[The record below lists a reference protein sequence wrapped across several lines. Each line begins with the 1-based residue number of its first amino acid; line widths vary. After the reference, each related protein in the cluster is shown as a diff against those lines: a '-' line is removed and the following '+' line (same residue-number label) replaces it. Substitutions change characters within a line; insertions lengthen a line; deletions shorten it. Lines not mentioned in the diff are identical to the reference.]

1 MFTRILIANRGEIAL
16 RVIRTCRALGIETV
30 AVYSDADADAAHTRA
45 ADVAHRL
52 GPAPAAQSYLDI
64 ERVVAAVRATGAQ
77 AVHPGYGFLSENAA
91 FARRLEEEGIV
102 FLGPTAAS
110 IDVMGDKI
118 SAKRAVAARGVPL
131 VPGVAEPGLTDEQL
145 IARADEVG
153 FPILVKPSAGG
164 GGKGMREVHD
174 PADLAEA
181 LASARREAAGSFGD
195 DTLFLERLVL
205 TPRHIEVQVLADEHG
220 NVIHLGEREC
230 SLQRRHQK
238 VIEEAPSALLDE
250 ATRARI
256 GQAAVDT
263 AKSVDYRGAGTV
275 EFIVSADNPDEFFFM
290 EMNTRLQVEHPVT
303 EQVTGVDLVEWQ
315 LRIGAGQQLALAQDD
330 VTLTGHSIE
339 ARIYA
344 EDPAR
349 GFLPTGGTALDVSFP
364 TGEGIRVDA
373 GLEPGQRI
381 VSDYDP
387 MIAKLIVTARDRQEA
402 VARTRT
408 ALAGSAVPGIVT
420 NIGFLQTLLEMP
432 EVVAGDLHTGLI
444 DAMTEDDLAEAVDP
458 AALQLAAAHV
468 AAAEADRATDSHIA
482 GEPVGMWADGSGW
495 RGVAPARTVVPLVH
509 RGERHDV
516 EFLHPPVRAR
526 GNAADRSGAASGS
539 VIGAPGAGST
549 LRLTLE
555 GEQVTGRV
563 WASADGRTLWV
574 RTNAGL
580 AQLTRP
586 RADTAIGAAAAGAE
600 VLAPMPG
607 SVTGL
612 RAEDGETVVTG
623 QPVVV
628 VEAMKMEHVLT
639 APADGVVQLST
650 VQGAQVALDEVLAV
664 IVPED
669 AEAGADAGTGIES
682 GAAADAVL
690 QDAAVQ
696 ATRE

>member
-16 RVIRTCRALGIETV
+16 RVIRSCRRMGIETV
-30 AVYSDADADAAHTRA
+30 AVYSDADAEAAHTKA
-45 ADVAHRL
+45 ADLAFRL

-64 ERVVAAVRATGAQ
+64 ERVVAAVKATGAQ

-110 IDVMGDKI
+110 IDIMGDKI
-118 SAKRAVAARGVPL
+118 SAKQAVAARGVPL

-153 FPILVKPSAGG
+153 FPVLVKPSAGG

-181 LASARREAAGSFGD
+181 LASARREAASSFGD

-250 ATRARI
+250 TTRARI

-275 EFIVSADNPDEFFFM
+275 EFIVSADDPDEFFFM

-315 LRIGAGQQLALAQDD
+315 LRIGAGEQLALAQDD
-330 VTLTGHSIE
+330 ITLTGHSIE

-402 VARTRT
+402 VALMRT
-408 ALAGSAVPGIVT
+408 ALVGSAVPGIVT
-420 NIGFLQTLLEMP
+420 NIGFLQTLMEMP

-468 AAAEADRATDSHIA
+468 TTAEARRATDSHIA

-495 RGVAPARTVVPLVH
+495 RSATAARTIVPLVH

-516 EFLHPPVRAR
+516 EFDHPTVRTL
-526 GNAADRSGAASGS
+526 GPAAVRSGAATGSG
-539 VIGAPGAGST
+539 VGASGAGAA
-549 LRLTLE
+549 LRLTLD

-574 RTNAGL
+574 RTNGGL

-586 RADTAIGAAAAGAE
+586 QADTAIGAAAAGAE

-607 SVTGL
+607 SVTGI

-639 APADGVVQLST
+639 A
-650 VQGAQVALDEVLAV
+650 
-664 IVPED
+664 
-669 AEAGADAGTGIES
+669 
-682 GAAADAVL
+682 
-690 QDAAVQ
+690 
-696 ATRE
+696 

>member
-1 MFTRILIANRGEIAL
+1 MFRRILIANRGEIAL
-16 RVIRTCRALGIETV
+16 RVIRTCRRMGIETV
-30 AVYSDADADAAHTRA
+30 AVYSDADADAAHVRA
-45 ADVAHRL
+45 ADIAHRL
-52 GPAPAAQSYLDI
+52 GPAPAAQSYLSID
-64 ERVVAAVRATGAQ
+64 RVLEAVHATGAQ

-102 FLGPTAAS
+102 FLGPTAGS
-110 IDVMGDKI
+110 IEVMGDKI
-118 SAKRAVAARGVPL
+118 SAKQAVAARDVPL

-145 IARADEVG
+145 LARADEVG
-153 FPILVKPSAGG
+153 YPILVKPSAGG
-164 GGKGMREVHD
+164 GGKGMREVHR
-174 PADLAEA
+174 AEDLPEA
-181 LASARREAAGSFGD
+181 LASARREAASSFGD

-238 VIEEAPSALLDE
+238 VLEEAPSALLD
-250 ATRARI
+250 ADTRARI

-275 EFIVSADNPDEFFFM
+275 EFIVSADAPDEFFFM

-315 LRIGAGQQLALAQDD
+315 LRIGAGEELGLTQDD
-330 VTLTGHSIE
+330 ISLTGHSIE

-349 GFLPTGGTALDVSFP
+349 GFLPTGGTALDVAFP

-387 MIAKLIVTARDRQEA
+387 MIAKLIVTGRDRAEA
-402 VARTRT
+402 VALLRT
-408 ALAGSAVPGIVT
+408 ALAESAVPGIGT
-420 NIGFLQTLLEMP
+420 NIGFLQMLIDMP
-432 EVVAGDLHTGLI
+432 EVVTGDLHTGII
-444 DAMTEDDLAEAVDP
+444 DALTDDDLAEALDP
-458 AALQLAAAHV
+458 AALQLAAAHITR
-468 AAAEADRATDSHIA
+468 AEAARSRDARTA
-482 GEPVGMWADGSGW
+482 GEPAGVWAAAGGW
-495 RGVAPARTVVPLVH
+495 RSASPARSAVALVH
-509 RGERHDV
+509 RGRRHEV
-516 EFLHPPVRAR
+516 TYAHPPVRDL
-526 GNAADRSGAASGS
+526 GDGS
-539 VIGAPGAGST
+539 YRIT
-549 LRLTLE
+549 LD

-574 RTNAGL
+574 RTPAGL

-586 RADTAIGAAAAGAE
+586 QADTAIGAAAAGAE

-607 SVTGL
+607 SVIDV
-612 RAEDGETVVTG
+612 RVADGEQVTAG
-623 QPVVV
+623 QPVVT

-639 APADGVVQLST
+639 APADGVVHLST
-650 VQGAQVALDEVLAV
+650 VAGAQVALDEVLAR
-664 IVPED
+664 IVP
-669 AEAGADAGTGIES
+669 AEADDTTDE
-682 GAAADAVL
+682 AAAT
-690 QDAAVQ
+690 DAAT
-696 ATRE
+696 AEG

>member
-16 RVIRTCRALGIETV
+16 RVIRSCRRMGIETV
-30 AVYSDADADAAHTRA
+30 AVYSDADAEAAHTKA
-45 ADVAHRL
+45 ADLAFRL

-64 ERVVAAVRATGAQ
+64 ERVVAAVKATGAQ

-110 IDVMGDKI
+110 IDIMGDKI
-118 SAKRAVAARGVPL
+118 SAKQAVAARGVPL

-153 FPILVKPSAGG
+153 FPVLVKPSAGG

-181 LASARREAAGSFGD
+181 LASARREAASSFGD

-250 ATRARI
+250 TTRARI

-275 EFIVSADNPDEFFFM
+275 EFIVSADDPDEFFFM

-315 LRIGAGQQLALAQDD
+315 LRIGAGEQLALAQDD
-330 VTLTGHSIE
+330 ITLTGHSIE

-402 VARTRT
+402 VALMRT

-420 NIGFLQTLLEMP
+420 NIGFLQTLMEMP

-468 AAAEADRATDSHIA
+468 TTAEARRATDSHIA

-495 RGVAPARTVVPLVH
+495 RSAAAARTIVPLVH

-516 EFLHPPVRAR
+516 EFDHPTVRTL
-526 GNAADRSGAASGS
+526 GPAAVRSGAATGSG
-539 VIGAPGAGST
+539 VGASGAGAA
-549 LRLTLE
+549 LRLTLD

-574 RTNAGL
+574 RTNGGL

-586 RADTAIGAAAAGAE
+586 QADTAIGAAAAGAE

-607 SVTGL
+607 SVTGI

-650 VQGAQVALDEVLAV
+650 VAGAQVALDEVLAV

-669 AEAGADAGTGIES
+669 EG
-682 GAAADAVL
+682 
-690 QDAAVQ
+690 DAAQ
-696 ATRE
+696 GTQD

>member
-30 AVYSDADADAAHTRA
+30 AVYSDADAEAAHTKA
-45 ADVAHRL
+45 ADVAYRL

-118 SAKRAVAARGVPL
+118 SAKQAVAARGVPL
-131 VPGVAEPGLTDEQL
+131 VPGVAEPGLTDEDL

-153 FPILVKPSAGG
+153 FPVLVKPSAGG

-181 LASARREAAGSFGD
+181 LASARREAASSFGD

-275 EFIVSADNPDEFFFM
+275 EFIVSADSPDEFFFM

-315 LRIGAGQQLALAQDD
+315 LRIGAGQHLALAQDD
-330 VTLTGHSIE
+330 ITLTGHSIE

-364 TGEGIRVDA
+364 SGEGIRVDA

-387 MIAKLIVTARDRQEA
+387 MIAKLIVTARDRQAA
-402 VARTRT
+402 VALMRT

-420 NIGFLQTLLEMP
+420 NIGFLQTLMEMP

-468 AAAEADRATDSHIA
+468 TAAEARRATDA
-482 GEPVGMWADGSGW
+482 RTTGEPVGMWADGSGW
-495 RGVAPARTVVPLVH
+495 RSAAPARTVVPLVH
-509 RGERHDV
+509 RGERHEV
-516 EFLHPPVRAR
+516 GFEHPPVQ
-526 GNAADRSGAASGS
+526 GLGDGA
-539 VIGAPGAGST
+539 V
-549 LRLTLE
+549 RLTQD

-574 RTNAGL
+574 RTQAGL

-607 SVTGL
+607 SVIGI
-612 RAEDGETVVTG
+612 RAQDGETVQTG

-669 AEAGADAGTGIES
+669 AGADA
-682 GAAADAVL
+682 AAAETAGTADDTVA

>member
-16 RVIRTCRALGIETV
+16 RVIRTCRDLGIETV
-30 AVYSDADADAAHTRA
+30 AVYSDADAEAAHTKA

-64 ERVVAAVRATGAQ
+64 DRVIEAVRATGAQ
-77 AVHPGYGFLSENAA
+77 AVHPGYGFLSENPA

-110 IDVMGDKI
+110 IEVMGDKI

-145 IARADEVG
+145 IARAHEVG

-164 GGKGMREVHD
+164 GGKGMREVH
-174 PADLAEA
+174 AQEDLAEA
-181 LASARREAAGSFGD
+181 LASARREAASSFGD

-205 TPRHIEVQVLADEHG
+205 SPRHIEVQVLADSHG

-275 EFIVSADNPDEFFFM
+275 EFIVSADDPDEFFFM

-315 LRIGAGQQLALAQDD
+315 LRIGAGERLGLTQDD
-330 VTLTGHSIE
+330 VRLAGHAIE

-344 EDPAR
+344 EDPVR
-349 GFLPTGGTALDVSFP
+349 GFLPTGGTALDVAFP
-364 TGEGIRVDA
+364 TGAGIRVDA

-387 MIAKLIVTARDRQEA
+387 MIAKLIVTGRDRSEA
-402 VARTRT
+402 VARMRT
-408 ALAGSAVPGIVT
+408 ALAASAVPGIVT
-420 NIGFLQTLLEMP
+420 NIGFLQTLMAMP

-444 DAMTEDDLAEAVDP
+444 DALTEDDLAEALDP
-458 AALQLAAAHV
+458 AALQLAAAHITT
-468 AAAEADRATDSHIA
+468 AEAARATDARTA
-482 GEPVGMWADGSGW
+482 GGPAGLWADGSGW
-495 RGVAPARTVVPLVH
+495 RGLAPARTVVPLVH

-516 EFLHPPVRAR
+516 EFMHPPVRDL
-526 GNAADRSGAASGS
+526 GGS
-539 VIGAPGAGST
+539 A
-549 LRLTLE
+549 LRLTQD

-563 WASADGRTLWV
+563 WASADGRALWV
-574 RTNAGL
+574 RTRAGL
-580 AQLTRP
+580 AHLTRP
-586 RADTAIGAAAAGAE
+586 RADTAIGAAAAGAN

-607 SVTGL
+607 SVIDI
-612 RAEDGETVVTG
+612 RAAEGDAVVTG

-650 VQGAQVALDEVLAV
+650 VQGAQVGLDEILAV
-664 IVPED
+664 VVPED
-669 AEAGADAGTGIES
+669 ADAAPAGE
-682 GAAADAVL
+682 GAADDAIA

-696 ATRE
+696 ATEDTQGRMEETR

>member
-16 RVIRTCRALGIETV
+16 RVIRSCRRMGIETV
-30 AVYSDADADAAHTRA
+30 AVYSDADAEAAHTKA
-45 ADVAHRL
+45 ADLVFRL
-52 GPAPAAQSYLDI
+52 GPALAAQSYLDI
-64 ERVVAAVRATGAQ
+64 ERVVAAVKATGAQ

-110 IDVMGDKI
+110 IDIMGDKI
-118 SAKRAVAARGVPL
+118 SAKQAVAARGVPL

-153 FPILVKPSAGG
+153 FPVLVKPSAGG

-181 LASARREAAGSFGD
+181 LASARREAASSFGD

-250 ATRARI
+250 TTRARI

-275 EFIVSADNPDEFFFM
+275 EFIVSADDPDEFFFM

-315 LRIGAGQQLALAQDD
+315 LRIGAGEQLALAQDD
-330 VTLTGHSIE
+330 ITLTGHSIE

-402 VARTRT
+402 VALMRT

-420 NIGFLQTLLEMP
+420 NIGFLQTLMEMP

-468 AAAEADRATDSHIA
+468 TTAEARRATDSHIA

-495 RGVAPARTVVPLVH
+495 RSAAAARTIVPLVH

-516 EFLHPPVRAR
+516 EFDHPTVRTL
-526 GNAADRSGAASGS
+526 GPAAVRSGAATGSG
-539 VIGAPGAGST
+539 VGASGAGAA
-549 LRLTLE
+549 LRLTLD

-574 RTNAGL
+574 RTNGGL

-586 RADTAIGAAAAGAE
+586 QADTAIGAAAAGAE

-607 SVTGL
+607 SVTGI

-650 VQGAQVALDEVLAV
+650 VAGAQVALDEVLAV
-664 IVPED
+664 IVPE
-669 AEAGADAGTGIES
+669 AEG
-682 GAAADAVL
+682 
-690 QDAAVQ
+690 DAAQ
-696 ATRE
+696 GTQD

>member
-16 RVIRTCRALGIETV
+16 RVIRTCRRMGIETV
-30 AVYSDADADAAHTRA
+30 AVYSDADAEAAHTKA
-45 ADVAHRL
+45 ADLAYRL
-52 GPAPAAQSYLDI
+52 GPAPANQSYLDI
-64 ERVVAAVRATGAQ
+64 DRVVAAVHATGAQ

-102 FLGPTAAS
+102 FLGPTASS

-118 SAKRAVAARGVPL
+118 SAKQAVAARDVPL

-145 IARADEVG
+145 IARAGEVG
-153 FPILVKPSAGG
+153 FPVLVKPSAGG

-174 PADLAEA
+174 PADLEEA
-181 LASARREAAGSFGD
+181 LASARREAASSFGD

-205 TPRHIEVQVLADEHG
+205 RPRHIEVQVLADSHG

-238 VIEEAPSALLDE
+238 VIEEAPSALLDKT
-250 ATRARI
+250 TRARI

-275 EFIVSADNPDEFFFM
+275 EFIVSADSPDEFFFM

-303 EQVTGVDLVEWQ
+303 EQITGVDLVEWQ
-315 LRIGAGQQLALAQDD
+315 LRIGADQQLALSQDD
-330 VTLTGHSIE
+330 ITLTGHSIE

-349 GFLPTGGTALDVSFP
+349 GFLPTGGTALDVAFP
-364 TGEGIRVDA
+364 AGVGIRVDA

-387 MIAKLIVTARDRQEA
+387 MIAKLIVTGEDRAEA
-402 VARTRT
+402 VARMRT
-408 ALAGSAVPGIVT
+408 ALAQSAVPGIVT
-420 NIGFLQTLLEMP
+420 NIGFLQTLMGLD
-432 EVVAGDLHTGLI
+432 EVIAGDLHTGII
-444 DAMTEDDLAEAVDP
+444 DALSEDDLAEPLDP
-458 AALQLAAAHV
+458 AALQFAASAV
-468 AAAEADRATDSHIA
+468 TAAEAAKATA
-482 GEPVGMWADGSGW
+482 GRPPADPAGLWEDGSGW
-495 RGVAPARTVVPLVH
+495 RSLTPARSTVPLVH
-509 RGERHDV
+509 RGEHVDV
-516 EFLHPPVRAR
+516 DFGHPPV
-526 GNAADRSGAASGS
+526 ADLGDG
-539 VIGAPGAGST
+539 V
-549 LRLTLE
+549 LRLTLD

-574 RTNAGL
+574 RTRDGL
-580 AQLTRP
+580 AQFTRP
-586 RADTAIGAAAAGAE
+586 HAETAIGAAAAGAD

-607 SVTGL
+607 SVIDL
-612 RAEDGETVVTG
+612 RVEDGDTVTTG

-639 APADGVVQLST
+639 APADGIVQLKT
-650 VQGAQVALDEVLAV
+650 VTGAQVALDEVLA
-664 IVPED
+664 IVLDPEQTD
-669 AEAGADAGTGIES
+669 DPAQTTD
-682 GAAADAVL
+682 
-690 QDAAVQ
+690 Q
-696 ATRE
+696 AHTDDNEE

>member
-1 MFTRILIANRGEIAL
+1 M
-16 RVIRTCRALGIETV
+16 
-30 AVYSDADADAAHTRA
+30 
-45 ADVAHRL
+45 
-52 GPAPAAQSYLDI
+52 
-64 ERVVAAVRATGAQ
+64 
-77 AVHPGYGFLSENAA
+77 
-91 FARRLEEEGIV
+91 
-102 FLGPTAAS
+102 
-110 IDVMGDKI
+110 
-118 SAKRAVAARGVPL
+118 
-131 VPGVAEPGLTDEQL
+131 
-145 IARADEVG
+145 
-153 FPILVKPSAGG
+153 
-164 GGKGMREVHD
+164 
-174 PADLAEA
+174 
-181 LASARREAAGSFGD
+181 
-195 DTLFLERLVL
+195 
-205 TPRHIEVQVLADEHG
+205 
-220 NVIHLGEREC
+220 
-230 SLQRRHQK
+230 
-238 VIEEAPSALLDE
+238 
-250 ATRARI
+250 
-256 GQAAVDT
+256 
-263 AKSVDYRGAGTV
+263 
-275 EFIVSADNPDEFFFM
+275 
-290 EMNTRLQVEHPVT
+290 
-303 EQVTGVDLVEWQ
+303 
-315 LRIGAGQQLALAQDD
+315 
-330 VTLTGHSIE
+330 
-339 ARIYA
+339 
-344 EDPAR
+344 
-349 GFLPTGGTALDVSFP
+349 
-364 TGEGIRVDA
+364 DA

-402 VARTRT
+402 VALMRT

-516 EFLHPPVRAR
+516 EFLHPPVRAL
-526 GNAADRSGAASGS
+526 GDAADRSGAASGS
-539 VIGAPGAGST
+539 VLGAPGAGST
-549 LRLTLE
+549 LRLTLD

-669 AEAGADAGTGIES
+669 AEAGADAGAGSTGH
-682 GAAADAVL
+682 
-690 QDAAVQ
+690 
-696 ATRE
+696 ATRPAGRRCAGHPGSE

>member
-16 RVIRTCRALGIETV
+16 RVIRTCRDLGIETV
-30 AVYSDADADAAHTRA
+30 AVYSDADAEAAHTKA

-64 ERVVAAVRATGAQ
+64 DRVIEAVRATGAQ
-77 AVHPGYGFLSENAA
+77 AVHPGYGFLSENPA

-110 IDVMGDKI
+110 IEVMGDKI

-145 IARADEVG
+145 IARAHEVG

-164 GGKGMREVHD
+164 GGKGMREVH
-174 PADLAEA
+174 AQEDLAEA
-181 LASARREAAGSFGD
+181 LASARREVASSFGD

-205 TPRHIEVQVLADEHG
+205 SPRHIEVQVLADSHG

-275 EFIVSADNPDEFFFM
+275 EFIVSADDPDEFFFM

-315 LRIGAGQQLALAQDD
+315 LRIGAGERLGLTQDD
-330 VTLTGHSIE
+330 VRLAGHAIE

-344 EDPAR
+344 EDPVR
-349 GFLPTGGTALDVSFP
+349 GFLPTGGTALDVAFP
-364 TGEGIRVDA
+364 TGAGIRVDA

-387 MIAKLIVTARDRQEA
+387 MIAKLIVTGRDRSEA
-402 VARTRT
+402 VARMRT
-408 ALAGSAVPGIVT
+408 ALAASAVPGIVT
-420 NIGFLQTLLEMP
+420 NIGFLQTLMAMP

-444 DAMTEDDLAEAVDP
+444 DALTEDDLAEALDP
-458 AALQLAAAHV
+458 AALQLAAAHITT
-468 AAAEADRATDSHIA
+468 AEAARATDARTA
-482 GEPVGMWADGSGW
+482 GGPAGLWADGSGW
-495 RGVAPARTVVPLVH
+495 RGLAPARTVVPLVH

-516 EFLHPPVRAR
+516 EFMHPPVRDL
-526 GNAADRSGAASGS
+526 GGS
-539 VIGAPGAGST
+539 A
-549 LRLTLE
+549 LRLTQD

-563 WASADGRTLWV
+563 WASADGRALWV
-574 RTNAGL
+574 RTRAGL
-580 AQLTRP
+580 AHLTRP
-586 RADTAIGAAAAGAE
+586 RADTAIGAAAAGAN

-607 SVTGL
+607 SVIDI
-612 RAEDGETVVTG
+612 RAAEGDAVVTG

-650 VQGAQVALDEVLAV
+650 VQGAQVGLDEILAV
-664 IVPED
+664 VVPED
-669 AEAGADAGTGIES
+669 ADAAPAGE
-682 GAAADAVL
+682 GAADDAIA

-696 ATRE
+696 ATEDTQGRMEETR

>member
-16 RVIRTCRALGIETV
+16 RVIRSCQRMGIETV
-30 AVYSDADADAAHTRA
+30 AVYSDADAEAAHTLA
-45 ADVAHRL
+45 ADFAYRL

-64 ERVVAAVRATGAQ
+64 DRVVAAVHATGAQ

-118 SAKRAVAARGVPL
+118 SAKQAVAARGVPL
-131 VPGVAEPGLTDEQL
+131 VPGVAEPELTDEQL

-315 LRIGAGQQLALAQDD
+315 LRIGAGQHLALAQDD
-330 VTLTGHSIE
+330 ITLTGHSIE

-387 MIAKLIVTARDRQEA
+387 MIAKLIVTAGDRQEA
-402 VARTRT
+402 VALMRT

-420 NIGFLQTLLEMP
+420 NISFLQALMEMP
-432 EVVAGDLHTGLI
+432 EVAAGDLHTGII
-444 DAMTEDDLAEAVDP
+444 DAMTEDDLAEVVDP

-468 AAAEADRATDSHIA
+468 TAAEAARATDA
-482 GEPVGMWADGSGW
+482 RVTGDPVGMWADGSGW
-495 RGVAPARTVVPLVH
+495 RSAAPARTVVPLVH

-516 EFLHPPVRAR
+516 EFLHPRVRAL
-526 GNAADRSGAASGS
+526 GNATGRGPAAGTEAAGSSG
-539 VIGAPGAGST
+539 VGST
-549 LRLTLE
+549 LRLTLD

-586 RADTAIGAAAAGAE
+586 QADTAIGAAAAGAE

-607 SVTGL
+607 SVTGI

-639 APADGVVQLST
+639 APADGIVQLST

-669 AEAGADAGTGIES
+669 ADAAPTDTGGTADDTVA
-682 GAAADAVL
+682 

-696 ATRE
+696 ATRD

>member
-16 RVIRTCRALGIETV
+16 RVIRSCRRMGIETV
-30 AVYSDADADAAHTRA
+30 AVYSDADAEAAHTKA
-45 ADVAHRL
+45 ADLAFRL

-64 ERVVAAVRATGAQ
+64 ERVVAAVKATGAQ

-110 IDVMGDKI
+110 IDIMGDKI
-118 SAKRAVAARGVPL
+118 SAKQAVAARGVPL

-153 FPILVKPSAGG
+153 FPVLVKPSAGG

-181 LASARREAAGSFGD
+181 LASARREAASSFGD

-250 ATRARI
+250 TTRARI

-275 EFIVSADNPDEFFFM
+275 EFIVSADDPDEFFFM

-315 LRIGAGQQLALAQDD
+315 LRIGAGEQLALAQDD
-330 VTLTGHSIE
+330 ITLTGHSIE

-402 VARTRT
+402 VALMRT
-408 ALAGSAVPGIVT
+408 ALVGSAVPGIVT
-420 NIGFLQTLLEMP
+420 NIGFLQTLMEMP

-468 AAAEADRATDSHIA
+468 TTAEARRATDSHIA

-495 RGVAPARTVVPLVH
+495 RSAAAARTIVPLVH

-516 EFLHPPVRAR
+516 EFDHPTVRTL
-526 GNAADRSGAASGS
+526 GPAAVRSGAATGSG
-539 VIGAPGAGST
+539 VGASGAGAA
-549 LRLTLE
+549 LRLTLD

-574 RTNAGL
+574 RTNGGL

-586 RADTAIGAAAAGAE
+586 QADTAIGAAAAGAE

-607 SVTGL
+607 SVTGI

-650 VQGAQVALDEVLAV
+650 VAGAQVALDEVLAV

-669 AEAGADAGTGIES
+669 EG
-682 GAAADAVL
+682 
-690 QDAAVQ
+690 DAAQ
-696 ATRE
+696 GTQD